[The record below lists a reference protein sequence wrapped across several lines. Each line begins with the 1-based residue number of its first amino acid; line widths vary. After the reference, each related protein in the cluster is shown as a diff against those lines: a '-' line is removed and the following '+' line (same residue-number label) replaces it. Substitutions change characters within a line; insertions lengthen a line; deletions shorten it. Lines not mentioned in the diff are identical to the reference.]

1 LAGIGFRLKNYFRP
15 DDLLG
20 KVKGTLYSII
30 ISSGPWLITVLTVA
44 SVSLYAQRQLSIND
58 LFILKSIITYT
69 FAASLIVFGAFEMP
83 LTRYL
88 SDKIYMSDYSTFSN
102 VFFTM
107 VIVVTIIGAFLGGV
121 FYSYFDFSL
130 LLRSLGV
137 TFFVSVLLVWL
148 SMIFLSAAKNFH
160 QISISFFLGGFFSF
174 AMSLTLGKMFDLP
187 GFLGGFAIGQALTAA
202 LLARNLV
209 SEFPDREYISFEF
222 VEYFFRNRQMIFI
235 GLFYYIGIWMDK
247 FVFWFMGEGKL
258 VTGLLYTNLYYDTA
272 IFLAYLTVVPS
283 FAIFMVQVETNFY
296 IKYAYYFRTIEN
308 RYDLNMIDSGRLEI
322 VTSLRQALNRLLRIQ
337 FFITL
342 LAWLFAEP
350 IFKFLGLPTMMI
362 PIFRY
367 GSIAAFLQALFLIL
381 NIIHLYFK
389 DTKPVLINYAFFMV
403 SNFLLSWLSLVLD
416 FRFWGLGYLLSTLM
430 TLVLSFVTLNKTLI
444 SLNLFTFM
452 RQPLTQKNYSE
463 EL

>member
-1 LAGIGFRLKNYFRP
+1 
-15 DDLLG
+15 
-20 KVKGTLYSII
+20 
-30 ISSGPWLITVLTVA
+30 
-44 SVSLYAQRQLSIND
+44 
-58 LFILKSIITYT
+58 
-69 FAASLIVFGAFEMP
+69 
-83 LTRYL
+83 
-88 SDKIYMSDYSTFSN
+88 
-102 VFFTM
+102 
-107 VIVVTIIGAFLGGV
+107 
-121 FYSYFDFSL
+121 
-130 LLRSLGV
+130 
-137 TFFVSVLLVWL
+137 
-148 SMIFLSAAKNFH
+148 
-160 QISISFFLGGFFSF
+160 
-174 AMSLTLGKMFDLP
+174 
-187 GFLGGFAIGQALTAA
+187 
-202 LLARNLV
+202 
-209 SEFPDREYISFEF
+209 
-222 VEYFFRNRQMIFI
+222 
-235 GLFYYIGIWMDK
+235 MDK